1 MNDVREALDGGA
13 LPFLADP
20 VPKQPAAG
28 ARFVASLLS
37 DISEPISD
45 LAQAEIA
52 AALADIL
59 RSLGGQGESRPAP
72 VDVKAAELARD
83 YLAAHA
89 REQIPASTLEQI
101 TGSDRFT
108 LARHFGRAYGTSPD
122 RYRTLRRLA
131 FARAL
136 GLCLIMREGC
146 AVLHVGQRLGDFVR
160 VDSGS
165 DVRQLA

>member
-20 VPKQPAAG
+20 VPKQPAG
-28 ARFVASLLS
+28 ARFVASFLVTS
-37 DISEPISD
+37 MSR
-45 LAQAEIA
+45 LAPSRAEIA

-108 LARHFGRAYGTSPD
+108 LARHLRRAYGTSPD